1 MSTLTLEKLL
11 TINNFIYFICSL
23 VNDGGEDYRKNQEF
37 WDNIYNNKEKISESI
52 ALVEYKFEG
61 ILGSKDKNEKKIILI
76 LIVYMIFQKKFKKLN
91 NLKI

>member
-61 ILGSKDKNEKKIILI
+61 ILGSKDKNEKKNNFNIDRL
-76 LIVYMIFQKKFKKLN
+76 YDFSKK
-91 NLKI
+91 I